1 MGMLAERLQLKKAW
15 GSPCLFYFCLTIA
28 GYSRYGCNIEHNRR
42 RSRVENWNGAG
53 SSGGASKAG
62 PEIKAGAEAGG
73 GAKAKLLLE
82 ILAVSAK
89 LGIASFGGP
98 IAHLGYYHN
107 EYIRRRQWMD
117 EQSYADLVALCQFL
131 PGPASSQ
138 VGIGI
143 GITRA
148 GLLGGLVAWIGFTMP
163 SVILMV
169 LFAFFMQGTAIGN
182 MGWIQ
187 GLKIVAVAIVAQ
199 AVLGMGASLAP
210 DRSRATMVIASASI
224 ALLWQTPFSQL
235 LLIAAAGVV
244 GLIRYRMA
252 ALPAAPQLTVPIS
265 RTVAAV
271 CLALFFGLLI
281 ALPAL
286 RLWIAADSL
295 ALWDSFYRAGA
306 LVFGG
311 GHVVLPLLQQEVVT
325 PGWISEPDFL
335 AGYGAAQAVPGPL
348 FTFASYLGAM
358 LGGIKGAVMATA
370 AIFLPAF
377 LLIAGTLPFWSSLR
391 RSRAMQGALMGINA
405 AVVGILLAA
414 LYDPLWTTA
423 ILAPADFVLAA
434 LLFLMLVVWKLPAW
448 AVVIVG
454 AAGGMLAYW

>member
-1 MGMLAERLQLKKAW
+1 ME
-15 GSPCLFYFCLTIA
+15 
-28 GYSRYGCNIEHNRR
+28 NR
-42 RSRVENWNGAG
+42 NAAG
-53 SSGGASKAG
+53 SSGGASKVRA
-62 PEIKAGAEAGG
+62 
-73 GAKAKLLLE
+73 LLE

-89 LGIASFGGP
+89 LGLTSFGGP

-107 EYIRRRQWMD
+107 EYIRRRKWMD
-117 EQSYADLVALCQFL
+117 EQNYADLVALCQFL

-143 GITRA
+143 GITRG
-148 GLLGGLVAWIGFTMP
+148 GLLGGLAAWIGFTMP

-169 LFAFFMQGTAIGN
+169 LFALFMQGADIAN
-182 MGWIQ
+182 AGWIH

-210 DRSRATMVIASASI
+210 DRSRATIVIATASI
-224 ALLWQTPFSQL
+224 ALLWQAPFSQL
-235 LLIAAAGVV
+235 LLIVAAGVA
-244 GLIRYRMA
+244 GLILYRKA
-252 ALPAAPQLTVPIS
+252 ALPAAPQLAIPIS
-265 RTVAAV
+265 RTIAV
-271 CLALFFGLLI
+271 ICLALFFALLI

-286 RLWIAADSL
+286 RHWIVADSL
-295 ALWDSFYRAGA
+295 ALWDSFYRAGS

-311 GHVVLPLLQQEVVT
+311 GHVVLPLLQQEVVP

-335 AGYGAAQAVPGPL
+335 AGYGVAQAVPGPL
-348 FTFASYLGAM
+348 FTFGSYLGAM
-358 LGGIKGAVMATA
+358 IGGINGAVIATA

-377 LLIAGTLPFWSSLR
+377 LLIAGTLPFWSTLR

-423 ILAPADFVLAA
+423 ILAPTDFALAA
-434 LLFLMLVVWKLPAW
+434 LLFLMLVVWKLPPW

-454 AAGGMLAYW
+454 AAGGMLTYL